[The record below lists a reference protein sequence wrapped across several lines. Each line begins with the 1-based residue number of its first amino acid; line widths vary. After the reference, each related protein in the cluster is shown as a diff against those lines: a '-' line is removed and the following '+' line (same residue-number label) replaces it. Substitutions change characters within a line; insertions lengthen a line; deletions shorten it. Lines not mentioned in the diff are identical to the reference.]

1 MKIVLNIANRLEVA
15 RMSARAVEQLVA
27 ELRQTPDANA
37 RGALIVQSVVRW
49 QGMFPATKNAEAL
62 AALNTS
68 LKRQTA
74 SGSAGIEVLQCARV
88 IEHMENAAAAEAKRK
103 RTEAARARMAAAR
116 RPTASSARAAG

>member
-15 RMSARAVEQLVA
+15 RMSARAVDQLVN
-27 ELRQTPDANA
+27 ELRQTPNGDA
-37 RGALIVQSVVRW
+37 RGNLIMQSITRW
-49 QGMFPATKNAEAL
+49 QGMFPVTANREAL

-88 IEHMENAAAAEAKRK
+88 IEHMENAAAAEAKR
-103 RTEAARARMAAAR
+103 RRSEAARSRMAAAR
-116 RPTASSARAAG
+116 KPMAARAS

>member
-15 RMSARAVEQLVA
+15 RMSARAVDQLVN
-27 ELRQTPDANA
+27 ELRRTPDMNA
-37 RGALIVQSVVRW
+37 RGDLIVQSITRW
-49 QGMFPATKNAEAL
+49 QGMFPPTANREAL

-88 IEHMENAAAAEAKRK
+88 IENMEHAAAAEAKRK

-116 RPTASSARAAG
+116 KPMTSARAI

>member
-15 RMSARAVEQLVA
+15 RMSARAVDHLVN
-27 ELRQTPDANA
+27 ELRQTPDAGT
-37 RGALIVQSVVRW
+37 RGTMIQQSITRW
-49 QGMFPATKNAEAL
+49 QGMFPPTAQGEAL

-88 IEHMENAAAAEAKRK
+88 IEHMEQAAAAEAKRK

-116 RPTASSARAAG
+116 SAGGRTATAAR